1 MRAASFSASTGQVVQ
16 ALGIC
21 GGCAQRGW
29 PLGEEYKYGFVQRA
43 WAAKTHEQESV
54 MKSKPGYMRDGW
66 NISLIFYLLLL
77 R

>member
-1 MRAASFSASTGQVVQ
+1 MTVRVPMPRVLAAILVSLMANLSG
-16 ALGIC
+16 
-21 GGCAQRGW
+21 
-29 PLGEEYKYGFVQRA
+29 EYKYGFVQRA